1 MNLFPSPILPFYKQI
16 LWISIV
22 ILPLLSLSLL
32 GSPID
37 PYVMT
42 LSPPKK
48 ELFTS
53 SYFARHVVVYL
64 CKFAPTILLL
74 LTAFYL
80 SLYSLCVDAG
90 YDAVMGSGARGGVVE
105 STTSV
110 PRNWTWTNFDNSSQ
124 LVACSPF
131 YHFAGS
137 NSTTS
142 LDGVVSLV
150 QGGIQVVY
158 GYAR

>member
-1 MNLFPSPILPFYKQI
+1 M
-16 LWISIV
+16 

-53 SYFARHVVVYL
+53 SYFARHIVLFL
-64 CKFAPTILLL
+64 CKFAPTILVL

-80 SLYSLCVDAG
+80 TLYSLCVAAG
-90 YDAVMGSGARGGVVE
+90 PPSLSTAEGVDIPSNPETTTTTTTVMM
-105 STTSV
+105 STTLA

-131 YHFAGS
+131 FHFAGS

-142 LDGVVSLV
+142 IDGVVSLV
-150 QGGIQVVY
+150 QGGVQVVLLVVFFPLPS
-158 GYAR
+158 